1 MAPCYPRDSYT
12 TKQDGPMANFIVTF
26 QIKADDT
33 YQSRYSSFKKKINEL
48 TSYKHW
54 DETTSF
60 YCFELDYTAQRLC
73 SELYTG
79 SEFNATKDIMVVIDV
94 SNREKATKGPIQ
106 YPALLDSYLGF

>member
-1 MAPCYPRDSYT
+1 
-12 TKQDGPMANFIVTF
+12 MANFIVTF

-60 YCFELDYTAQRLC
+60 YCFELSSTQPK
-73 SELYTG
+73 T
-79 SEFNATKDIMVVIDV
+79 
-94 SNREKATKGPIQ
+94 
-106 YPALLDSYLGF
+106 